1 MLRSELFAGDALLE
15 AIAADQDRISRFQ
28 HPTDPAVRKVQTAL
42 LFWDPEC
49 LPVDGADGRYG
60 DETAN
65 AVVRFKVEVIGVPA
79 ESVIDDVGPQTVRRL
94 DALLPAAG
102 SAPGIDPAL
111 REALRAILGDATS
124 PSVGALT
131 SELARRGIALAP
143 DALAAV
149 MARLLA
155 P

>member
-1 MLRSELFAGDALLE
+1 MLRSQLFAGDPLLE
-15 AIAADQDRISRFQ
+15 AIAADQDRISRSQ
-28 HPTDPAVRKVQTAL
+28 HPTDPAVRKLQTGL
-42 LFWDPEC
+42 LFWDPQS
-49 LPVDGADGRYG
+49 LPVNGADGVYC
-60 DETAN
+60 DETAS

-94 DALLPAAG
+94 DAMLPAAG
-102 SAPGIDPAL
+102 PVPGVDPAV
-111 REALRAILGDATS
+111 RDALRAILGDPTS

-131 SELARRGIALAP
+131 AELARRGVTLSAG
-143 DALAAV
+143 DVAAV